1 MMENKPALL
10 GKDTFCT
17 ALRMVKEQEAI
28 NEEVAT
34 ALCKVSDGLG
44 TFGCD
49 NKWFDA
55 LMMFLKETVND
66 QYDYIEW
73 WLYEATEDYK
83 VWEDKES
90 GKEWCLKEPE
100 ALYDFIVTECQ
111 DEVPQQKE

>member
-1 MMENKPALL
+1 MENKPALL
-10 GKDTFCT
+10 SKDTFCT

-34 ALCKVSDGLG
+34 ALCKVFDGLG

-55 LMMFLKETVND
+55 LMMVLKETVND

-83 VWEDKES
+83 VWEDKDHDGIQDS
-90 GKEWCLKEPE
+90 TEPGICNVKVLLQN
-100 ALYDFIVTECQ
+100 AAGTTTRVA
-111 DEVPQQKE
+111 

>member
-1 MMENKPALL
+1 MENKPALL
-10 GKDTFCT
+10 SKDTFCT

-55 LMMFLKETVND
+55 LMMVLKVFMVSLLNLFMTCWQRE
-66 QYDYIEW
+66 IR
-73 WLYEATEDYK
+73 
-83 VWEDKES
+83 S
-90 GKEWCLKEPE
+90 
-100 ALYDFIVTECQ
+100 I
-111 DEVPQQKE
+111 

>member
-10 GKDTFCT
+10 SKDTFCA

-55 LMMFLKETVND
+55 LMMVLKETVND

-100 ALYDFIVTECQ
+100 ALYDYIVTECQ